1 MNSNNYVE
9 IFKALG
15 DETRVNVIKIL
26 SKENKCACQIL
37 EAFDIS
43 QSTLSHHMKILVD
56 SGLVN
61 AKKEGKWVYYRINED
76 MFAELKLFFE
86 PVEAIDSSC
95 MKCGE

>member
-37 EAFDIS
+37 EAFKIS
-43 QSTLSHHMKILVD
+43 QSTLSHHMKILTD
-56 SGLVN
+56 SGLVV
-61 AKKEGKWVYYRINED
+61 AKKEGKWVHYKINED
-76 MFAELKLFFE
+76 MFAQLKLFFE
-86 PVEAIDSSC
+86 PVDAIDSSYK
-95 MKCGE
+95 KCEQ